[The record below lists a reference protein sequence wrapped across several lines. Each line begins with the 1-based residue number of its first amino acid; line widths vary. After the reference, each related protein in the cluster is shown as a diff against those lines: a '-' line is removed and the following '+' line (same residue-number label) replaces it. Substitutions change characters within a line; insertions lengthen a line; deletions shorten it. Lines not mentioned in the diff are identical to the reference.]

1 MSLYS
6 NDNIQS
12 IVTILN
18 KPYNGKNIKLIK
30 YNNANQDN
38 ILHFD
43 IETYPIKIITDFDK
57 KCYAEC
63 VIDGLNYNMFN
74 LCMIFKDKTPKIILD
89 ELSKVIIVPQR
100 KKLIMDPFHIN
111 QTIEEFFKYMIN
123 FKELDNMFDKFID
136 SNKHNK
142 MIEKFPKELLLSSV
156 QIKYLIVNEI
166 KKVNRNKA
174 YDHYIVPDDTNPY
187 NLIVRLKFNKDTEI
201 GKLFDKL
208 KYEYMEMKLLLNP
221 KGYPYVP
228 PELQYIKPRIKLSLL
243 SSLLNLE
250 ILHINNWNPTITL
263 DYLIPKLATEIET
276 KGLEYILDEVD
287 NDNELLEYS
296 LVKFAIKIKETSEQ
310 IIKIDIPK
318 IISTTSTDIN
328 SKYWKSGTG
337 YGGNNLK
344 EWDIKT
350 YIQEQELINDELTV
364 IISTINKQITDAN
377 YHIILDILV
386 SYIVK
391 QLSSLTLLELEKNKK
406 LYNSMFKII
415 ANLITKPINQII
427 INTISVA
434 CKTIFDELDMVL
446 KNSQHLLNDEDILE
460 IYCTSDYYV
469 SKYIEPIKEITIS
482 SDIKEQYCLVM
493 KKFQFGSYQ
502 LSQNH
507 RFISAKGGKPEQKAL
522 VRILSEISSFK
533 NSLPL
538 NWESTIWVRVPKDNF
553 NLLSFM
559 ISGPK
564 DTPYENGLFEFHAYL
579 PSDYPNTVPKVL
591 LHTTGNNTIRFNPNL
606 YNCGKVCLSLLG
618 TWSGQAGESWNPKN
632 STFLQ
637 ILVSIQSLI
646 LVEQPFFNEPGYERE
661 MHTPPGKMK
670 SDAYNEEKQPHTIN
684 LGMIDMIKNP
694 PQGFEDVVRNH
705 FKMKKDEIINRTLI
719 WEQNAKKSQSIS
731 IRRKEL
737 IELLSSLE

>member
-1 MSLYS
+1 
-6 NDNIQS
+6 
-12 IVTILN
+12 
-18 KPYNGKNIKLIK
+18 
-30 YNNANQDN
+30 
-38 ILHFD
+38 
-43 IETYPIKIITDFDK
+43 
-57 KCYAEC
+57 
-63 VIDGLNYNMFN
+63 
-74 LCMIFKDKTPKIILD
+74 
-89 ELSKVIIVPQR
+89 
-100 KKLIMDPFHIN
+100 MDPFHIN

-123 FKELDNMFDKFID
+123 FKELDSMFEKFPD
-136 SNKHNK
+136 NNKNNK
-142 MIEKFPKELLLSSV
+142 IVEKFPKELLLSSV

-166 KKVNRNKA
+166 KKVNRNKT
-174 YDHYIVPDDTNPY
+174 YEHYIVPDETNPY
-187 NLIVRLKFNKDTEI
+187 NLIIRLKFSKDTEI
-201 GKLFDKL
+201 GKLFEKM
-208 KYEYMEMKLLLNP
+208 KHEYMEMKLLLNP

-228 PELQYIKPRIKLSLL
+228 PELQYIKPRIKLPLL

-276 KGLEYILDEVD
+276 KGLQYIVTEEN
-287 NDNELLEYS
+287 NDNELMEYS
-296 LVKFAIKIKETSEQ
+296 LVKFAIKIKEFSEQ
-310 IIKIDIPK
+310 IIKIDVPK
-318 IISTTSTDIN
+318 LISTSTETY

-337 YGGNNLK
+337 YGTNDLK
-344 EWDIKT
+344 EWDIKS

-364 IISTINKQITDAN
+364 IISTINRQINDSNYHMILDVLINYITKQI
-377 YHIILDILV
+377 
-386 SYIVK
+386 SG
-391 QLSSLTLLELEKNKK
+391 LSLLELEKNKK
-406 LYNSMFKII
+406 LYATMFKTLANII
-415 ANLITKPINQII
+415 MKPINQSIV
-427 INTISVA
+427 NMISMS
-434 CKTIFDELDMVL
+434 CKTIFEELDLVL

-469 SKYIEPIKEITIS
+469 SKYIEPIKEISIS
-482 SDIKEQYCLVM
+482 SDIKEQYCNVM
-493 KKFQFGSYQ
+493 KKLQFGSYQ
-502 LSQNH
+502 LPYYH
-507 RFISAKGGKPEQKAL
+507 RFISSKGGKPEQKAL

-533 NSLPL
+533 TGLPL

-591 LHTTGNNTIRFNPNL
+591 LHTTGNNTVRFNPNL

-618 TWSGQAGESWNPKN
+618 TWSGQAGESWNPKT

-646 LVEQPFFNEPGYERE
+646 LVEQPFFNEPSYERE
-661 MHTPPGKMK
+661 MHTPQGKMK

-684 LGMIDMIKNP
+684 LGMIEMIKNP

-719 WEQNAKKSQSIS
+719 WEQNSKKGQAIS
-731 IRRKEL
+731 IKRKEL
-737 IELLSSLE
+737 IELLSTLN